1 MRRRLR
7 LGTLL
12 VLAALGV
19 AAFAVSSR
27 SHSSPQIEAGA
38 GTAAEWLGLVGSPRA
53 PITDVQ
59 RVLVVLHAPSLASQ
73 VAAAGGVASD
83 TDERRFSAAA
93 LAAQQQIVSA
103 LVAKGVAVRPRLRF
117 TRLLNGF
124 SATVDAHSLSLIE
137 RAKSVEGVYPVRA
150 AYPAAVTRSRDLVQ
164 RGLGVRPDLSL
175 GGFDGSGVTIALLDT
190 GIDPTTPFLHGHLL
204 EGADMLDPG
213 SSPVPRRSPVAPHG
227 LERHGTEMAGL
238 LVGSGGPGGLTG
250 IAPGASVLP
259 LRVAGWQRD
268 AIGNYAIYARTDQI
282 LAGLERAVDPNGD
295 GDAHDAARIALVSLA
310 QPFAAFTDDPLAQAA
325 AGALALDMLVVA
337 PAGNDGP
344 AGPAFGSISGPGGAP
359 AALTVGAADLKPMTA
374 TEQLVLRSGLRV
386 LFDRPLPLAGA
397 WGSRRGLTL
406 DVVAPRRVVD
416 SSGFST
422 VAGRAALL
430 PSASSPSAIAAAA
443 ASAGAAAVLLRGSR
457 LPAGALG
464 VGEGIAVPVV
474 PLPDPIART
483 LRAAL
488 ARGEHVTA
496 ALGPT
501 RLRPAAG
508 GETVA
513 PFSSRGFGFDGE
525 LKPDLVAPGVTLAT
539 AEPASGAP
547 ASPFVTVS
555 GSSAAAAVAA
565 GAAAVLLEARPALDA
580 AALKSVLVGST
591 RRLRGA
597 SIEAQGAGRIDL
609 LTAAGVELAT
619 DPAAISF
626 GRAPE
631 KGWRGTKTIVVRN
644 LSTRALAVYT
654 STEQGAHPELSVE
667 AAPTRILISPGG
679 TETVTVRAV
688 PSGPLEP
695 GALSGTLVL
704 TPVGGGALRVPW
716 AVAIAAPAGH
726 LLADVHLSTKT
737 LSTSASRPA
746 PAVLSLRAGR
756 VDPHADGDAIE
767 PVRLL
772 ELVLEDGKGKPLGVL
787 ARLRDL
793 LPGRYAFGV
802 TPRDADGFALD
813 PGTYV
818 LQLVAWPT
826 TRGDPSRVSL
836 PFRVASGGG

>member
-27 SHSSPQIEAGA
+27 SRSSARVEAGA
-38 GTAAEWLGLVGSPRA
+38 GTAAQWQGLVGSTRA
-53 PITDVQ
+53 PVTETQ

-83 TDERRFSAAA
+83 ADERRFSAAA
-93 LAAQQQIVSA
+93 VAAQQQIVSA
-103 LVAKGVAVRPRLRF
+103 LVAKGASVRPQLRF

-124 SATVDAHSLSLIE
+124 SATVDAHSLSLIG

-150 AYPAAVTRSRDLVQ
+150 AYPAAIAPGHGLVQ
-164 RGLGVRPDLSL
+164 RGLGIRPDLSL

-190 GIDPTTPFLHGHLL
+190 GVASTTPFLHGHVLD
-204 EGADMLDPG
+204 GADVLEPG
-213 SSPVPRRSPVAPHG
+213 SNPVPRRSPVAPHD

-238 LVGSGGPGGLTG
+238 LVGSGGPGGLAG

-268 AIGNYAIYARTDQI
+268 AIGSFAIYARTDQI
-282 LAGLERAVDPNGD
+282 LAGLERAVDPNAD
-295 GDAHDAARIALVSLA
+295 GDAHDGARIALVPLA
-310 QPFAAFTDDPLAQAA
+310 QPFAAFTDDPLARAA
-325 AGALALDMLVVA
+325 DGALALDMLVVA

-359 AALTVGAADLKPMTA
+359 AALTVGAADLKPKTA

-386 LFDRPLPLAGA
+386 LFDRPLALAGA
-397 WGSRRGLTL
+397 WGASRRMTL

-416 SSGFST
+416 SHGFSA

-430 PSASSPSAIAAAA
+430 PATSSPSRIAAAA

-464 VGEGIAVPVV
+464 LGEGIPVPVI
-474 PLPDPIART
+474 PLPDGVATT

-501 RLRPAAG
+501 RLQPAAR
-508 GETVA
+508 GEAVA
-513 PFSSRGFGFDGE
+513 PFSSRGFDFAGG
-525 LKPDLVAPGVTLAT
+525 LKPELVAPGVTLTT
-539 AEPASGAP
+539 AQPAAGVRG
-547 ASPFVTVS
+547 SPYVTVS
-555 GSSAAAAVAA
+555 GSSAASAIAA
-565 GAAAVLLEARPALDA
+565 GAAAVLLQARPALDA

-597 SIEAQGAGRIDL
+597 SVQAQGAGRIDL

-619 DPAAISF
+619 DPPAISF
-626 GRAPE
+626 GRVPE
-631 KGWRGTKTIVVRN
+631 KGWRGSRTITVRN
-644 LSTRALAVYT
+644 LSTRTLAVYT
-654 STEQGAHPELSVE
+654 STEQGAHPELAVE
-667 AAPTRILISPGG
+667 AAPTRMLIAPGG
-679 TETVTVRAV
+679 TETVTLRAT
-688 PSGPLEP
+688 PSGPLAP
-695 GALSGTLVL
+695 GALGGTLVL

-716 AVAIAAPAGH
+716 AVAVAPPPDR
-726 LLADVHLSTKT
+726 LLADVRLSRKT
-737 LSTSASRPA
+737 LSTSKPTQ
-746 PAVLSLRAGR
+746 AVLTLRAGR
-756 VDPHADGDAIE
+756 VAHRAGGDEIE
-767 PVRLL
+767 PVGRLD
-772 ELVLEDGKGKPLGVL
+772 LVLEDSKGKPLGVL
-787 ARLRDL
+787 ASLRDL
-793 LPGRYAFGV
+793 LPGRYAFGI
-802 TPRDADGFALD
+802 TPRDADGFVLD
-813 PGTYV
+813 SGTYV

-826 TRGDPSRVSL
+826 MRGEPSRVSV
-836 PFRVASGGG
+836 PFQVAAGGG